1 MTVVLNISV
10 KAPAPGV
17 TIRAWREIL
26 RHAFADAG
34 RVWHSTMLPKHFG
47 SGARRAYP
55 GVYKQRSRKWLMR
68 KLRIAPSEIRRQM
81 GPTKPGRK
89 SQAEVDQYWEEYRRT
104 ADRIIEERGGA
115 NFLVST
121 GTLRN
126 LSKLATF
133 RAFPSRLS
141 VQIQGTA
148 YTPSKPRPNANGRIS
163 QPNIRAELTATTKAE
178 QNELRIIVSKRIREG
193 VKYFFE
199 HGHVPAAQRQGI
211 F

>member
-17 TIRAWREIL
+17 TVRAWREIL
-26 RHAFADAG
+26 RHAFTDAG
-34 RVWHSTMLPKHFG
+34 KLWHSAMLPKHFG

-55 GVYKQRSRKWLMR
+55 GVFKQRSRQWLMR

-81 GPTKPGRK
+81 TPTKPGK
-89 SQAEVDQYWEEYRRT
+89 KTQAEVDQYWAEYRRT
-104 ADRIIEERGGA
+104 ADRIIEQRGGG

-133 RAFPSRLS
+133 RVFPSRFS

-148 YTPSKPRPNANGRIS
+148 YTPSKPKPGSS
-163 QPNIRAELTATTKAE
+163 QPNIREELTATTKTE
-178 QNELRIIVSKRIREG
+178 REELRVTLQKSVRAG
-193 VKYFFE
+193 VRAFFQT
-199 HGHVPAAQRQGI
+199 GQITPAARRGI